1 MSSRILPWLLAGQ
14 LCASALVATP
24 LRPAYD
30 LQGPGL
36 SVAHGGVGF
45 LDVRSRNLVVN
56 VGGPVELAL
65 LYWTG
70 RDRPCVQEESGGPCV
85 LPSEGLFKDQQIR
98 FDGILLDGV
107 LIGSEAQPDTN
118 AGPIN
123 NLGYMADVTEIVADQ
138 PPGRQVYPVADGDP
152 ASNLADLDGA
162 GLLVVYRDPAVTRP
176 ARVIVYH
183 GLDFAYGEDRAQGDT
198 QVTDPFTFNHGAA
211 RAAARKGRLV
221 LFVGDAVDFAPD
233 RVDISHNA
241 SLSNQLNG
249 SSARSWD
256 ADGFAVDVPARVG
269 ATTVQV
275 FSEPVGLNPDSLL
288 WVMAALWLPLPAPSG
303 CADTFWGASLSAW
316 LPTGITPGE
325 RVADVFTEAK
335 NYGPVGTA
343 TLRTALRFQSGGG
356 LLGAARAL
364 ARAGIAALLNAGHP
378 GIEFPLTRTQVIT
391 RVDTALRSGDT
402 VKILAL
408 TDELKAANGAGCPL
422 SS

>member
-1 MSSRILPWLLAGQ
+1 MSVRAVLLTIAGH
-14 LCASALVATP
+14 LAALALAATP
-24 LRPAYD
+24 LHPVYD

-36 SVAHGGVGF
+36 SVVHAGAGF
-45 LDVRSRNLVVN
+45 LDGRARNLVVN

-70 RDRPCVQEESGGPCV
+70 RDRPCDQEEPGGPCV
-85 LPSEGLFKDQQIR
+85 LPSEGLFKDQQLR
-98 FDGILLDGV
+98 FDGVLVDGV
-107 LIGSEAQPDTN
+107 LIGSEVQPDTN

-123 NLGYMADVTEIVADQ
+123 NLGYMVDVTEIVADQ
-138 PPGRQVYPVADGDP
+138 PPGRQVYPVSDGDP

-183 GLDFAYGEDRAQGDT
+183 GLDFAYGEDRTQGDT
-198 QVTDPFTFNHGAA
+198 QVTDPFTFNHGAT

-221 LFVGDAVDFAPD
+221 IFVGDAVDFAPD

-241 SLSNQLNG
+241 SPSNQLNG
-249 SSARSWD
+249 SSGRSWD
-256 ADGFAVDVPARVG
+256 ADGFTVDVPARAG

-303 CADTFWGASLSAW
+303 CADTFWSASLLAW
-316 LPTGITPGE
+316 SPTGTTPGE
-325 RVADVFTEAK
+325 RVVDVFTESK

-343 TLRTALRFQSGGG
+343 TLRTALRFQPGGG
-356 LLGAARAL
+356 LLGDARAL
-364 ARAGIAALLNAGHP
+364 ARTGVAALLNAGHP

-391 RVDTALRSGDT
+391 RVDTALRSSDT

-408 TDELKAANGAGCPL
+408 ADELKAANGAGCPL
-422 SS
+422 S